1 MRVGRDLIVSAILSL
16 GVAGSLLAGPTM
28 TVAAGPVA
36 VAAASAHP
44 NMVLRG

>member
-1 MRVGRDLIVSAILSL
+1 MRIGRAYLISAILSL
-16 GVAGSLLAGPTM
+16 GMAGSLLAGPTM